1 MPIISLLPLLNIFS
15 FCEAHSRLN
24 SIINLDMTSYLF
36 FFFSFKNS
44 GLRYK
49 LAAPMKYFMVLNLIS
64 LSTHSIKGKVA
75 MIAVFVR
82 KSEWQ
87 GSLPAFMK

>member
-1 MPIISLLPLLNIFS
+1 MANISLLPVLNIFS

-24 SIINLDMTSYLF
+24 SISNLDMTSYLF
-36 FFFSFKNS
+36 FFSFKKS

-49 LAAPMKYFMVLNLIS
+49 LATPMKYFMVLNLIS
-64 LSTHSIKGKVA
+64 LSTHYIKGKGA

-82 KSEWQ
+82 KLEWQ